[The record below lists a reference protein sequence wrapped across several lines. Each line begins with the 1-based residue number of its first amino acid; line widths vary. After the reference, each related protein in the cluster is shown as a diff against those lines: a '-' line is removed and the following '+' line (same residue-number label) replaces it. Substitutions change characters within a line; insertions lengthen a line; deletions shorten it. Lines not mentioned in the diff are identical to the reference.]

1 MKLGAHYVFSFNC
14 ANEVIAVI
22 ADSGSAGSCVT
33 GHDMVGMHKIEMAV
47 LGNTVKESAPRNAL
61 YLIPPH
67 VGILN
72 WAGS

>member
-1 MKLGAHYVFSFNC
+1 
-14 ANEVIAVI
+14 
-22 ADSGSAGSCVT
+22 
-33 GHDMVGMHKIEMAV
+33 MHKIEMAV